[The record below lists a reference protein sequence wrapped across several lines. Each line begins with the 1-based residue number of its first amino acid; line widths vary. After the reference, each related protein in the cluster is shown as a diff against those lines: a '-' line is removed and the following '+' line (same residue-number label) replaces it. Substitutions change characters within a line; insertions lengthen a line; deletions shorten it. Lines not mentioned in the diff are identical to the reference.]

1 MTGPAERRAL
11 GQVTRELREEPMPPI
26 DWDRLEAS
34 LARRLAEAR
43 SSVPRRWSGPLL
55 AAAAVAAGLGGL
67 WLLGSRTPTPVASS
81 ASPAAVTSADGARGA
96 HDFAAAPGAARI
108 DGETLAIGGA
118 VAAPLSGL
126 EVVHGRRAR
135 WTLSPGGRAR
145 LLEAGGRLTI
155 ALESGALRAEV
166 TSGMAPEGFAVE
178 VAGTRVAVQGTIF
191 RVERRAE
198 RVEVAVERGAVVV
211 GPASDRGRLQ
221 GTRLTAPAR
230 GEFTFQGLP
239 AEAPDSEAS
248 TAPSASPPPAR
259 PAPRPRG
266 ADPRGAPSAPSVR
279 PGELEAA
286 AYGVTAAVQRC
297 FARLTPAVKGGHV
310 TAEVAVTLVVA
321 PDGGLAGLDFAP
333 PLAPAVGDCSQAAA
347 RRVHL
352 PAPGVE
358 TRIVRRL
365 SLVR

>member
-1 MTGPAERRAL
+1 MTGSAERSAL
-11 GQVTRELREEPMPPI
+11 GQVTRELREEPLPPI
-26 DWDRLEAS
+26 DWDRMEAS
-34 LARRLAEAR
+34 LAQRLAETRPSA
-43 SSVPRRWSGPLL
+43 PRRWSGPLL
-55 AAAAVAAGLGGL
+55 AAAVVAAGLGGL
-67 WLLGSRTPTPVASS
+67 WLLGTRTPSPLASS
-81 ASPAAVTSADGARGA
+81 AAPAAIASADGARRA
-96 HDFAAAPGAARI
+96 RDVAAAPGAARL
-108 DGETLAIGGA
+108 DGETLAVGGA
-118 VAAPLSGL
+118 VAASLGGL

-145 LLEAGGRLTI
+145 LLEAGERLTI

-166 TSGMAPEGFAVE
+166 TPGMAPEGFAVE

-198 RVEVAVERGAVVV
+198 RVEVAVERGAVTV
-211 GPASDRGRLQ
+211 GPASDRSRRHGI
-221 GTRLTAPAR
+221 RLTAPAR
-230 GEFTFQGLP
+230 GEFTLQGLP

-248 TAPSASPPPAR
+248 AAPSASPPPAH
-259 PAPRPRG
+259 AVPRQRG
-266 ADPRGAPSAPSVR
+266 ADPRAAPSAPSVR

-297 FARLTPAVKGGHV
+297 FARLTPAVEDGHV

-321 PDGGLAGLDFAP
+321 PNGDLAGLDFAP

-358 TRIVRRL
+358 TRIERRL